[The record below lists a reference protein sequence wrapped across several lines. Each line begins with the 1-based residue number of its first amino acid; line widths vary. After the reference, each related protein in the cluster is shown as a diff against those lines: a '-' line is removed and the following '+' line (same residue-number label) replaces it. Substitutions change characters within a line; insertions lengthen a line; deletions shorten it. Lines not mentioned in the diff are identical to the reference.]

1 MAQLRR
7 PWLLTLIV
15 LVAAFASW
23 QRLKPKPN
31 PPEKE
36 TIVREISALG
46 RLTPEGGLITLSVP
60 GGPGGISND
69 VVESWFVGEGAPIS
83 KGQVL
88 AQMKSYSQLKSQLTQ
103 AESNL
108 ASSQILL
115 PFLKIGQTRGAV
127 LFQEGAISE
136 QDLGKSVAAVETR
149 KATIDAA
156 AAGVQIAKRQ
166 LEAAQIKSPIDG
178 SLIRIFSQ
186 PGMKET
192 SDGLALIGRTNAM
205 EVWAQ
210 VYQADIEQLRPG
222 QPAIIRAE
230 SGGFSGALRGRL
242 KTIVANVS
250 SRDLFATNNNN
261 NVNARVVLAKLSLD
275 AADIAKVKR
284 LSGLNVLVT
293 FER

>member
-284 LSGLNVLVT
+284 LSGLNVVVT

>member
-1 MAQLRR
+1 MAQFRR
-7 PWLLTLIV
+7 PWLISVIV
-15 LVAAFASW
+15 LVGAYATW
-23 QRLKPKPN
+23 QRVKPKPT
-31 PPEKE
+31 PPDKG
-36 TIVREISALG
+36 TIVRGISALG

-69 VVESWFVGEGAPIS
+69 VVENWFVGEGAPIRE
-83 KGQVL
+83 GQIL
-88 AQMKSYSQLKSQLTQ
+88 AQMRSYRQLKSLLTQ
-103 AESNL
+103 AELNL
-108 ASSQILL
+108 ASSKILL
-115 PFLKIGQTRGAV
+115 PFLEIGQTRGAA

-149 KATIDAA
+149 KATIEGAE
-156 AAGVQIAKRQ
+156 AGVQIAKRQ

-192 SDGLALIGRTNAM
+192 SDGLALIGKTNAM

-210 VYQADIEQLRPG
+210 VYQADVGQLRLG
-222 QPAIIRAE
+222 QAAIIRAE
-230 SGGFSGALRGRL
+230 SGGFTGTLRGKL

-261 NVNARVVLAKLSLD
+261 NVNARVVLTKLSLD

-284 LSGLNVLVT
+284 LSGLNVVVT

>member
-1 MAQLRR
+1 MI
-7 PWLLTLIV
+7 TGIV
-15 LVAAFASW
+15 LVGAYTTW
-23 QRLKPKPN
+23 QRFKPQPT
-31 PPEKE
+31 PPVKVSIE
-36 TIVREISALG
+36 RNISALG

-69 VVESWFVGEGAPIS
+69 VIENWFVGEGAAIRQ
-83 KGQVL
+83 GQIL
-88 AQMKSYSQLKSQLTQ
+88 AQMRSYRQLKSQLAQ

-108 ASSQILL
+108 ASSKILL
-115 PFLKIGQTRGAV
+115 PFLRIGQTRGAI

-156 AAGVQIAKRQ
+156 EAGVQIAMRQ
-166 LEAAQIKSPIDG
+166 LEAAQIRSPING

-210 VYQADIEQLRPG
+210 VYQADIDRLRLG
-222 QPAIIRAE
+222 QAATIRAE
-230 SGGFSGALRGRL
+230 SGGFTGTLRGTL
-242 KTIVANVS
+242 KTIVGNVS

-275 AADIAKVKR
+275 AADIAKVKS
-284 LSGLNVLVT
+284 LSGLNVVVT

>member
-1 MAQLRR
+1 M
-7 PWLLTLIV
+7 
-15 LVAAFASW
+15 
-23 QRLKPKPN
+23 PKPS
-31 PPEKE
+31 PPEKV
-36 TIVREISALG
+36 TTVREISALG